1 MLASDLRQRILEP
14 EDIDDPA
21 LAKEELFGA
30 LEGLTRINF
39 LSASAGSVWG
49 PMLCLAR
56 ELKLDRLRVLDV
68 ATGGGDIPL
77 ALWQKGKRA
86 GLRLEIVGVDI
97 SERALEFAQR
107 NCTECGSDVH
117 FEQRDILRDGLPDGF
132 DVIVSSLFLHH
143 LTNDQAGELL
153 TAAAVKAKHLVL
165 INDLRRG
172 WYGLTLAYFAGHV
185 LSSSPVVRVDAVR
198 SVRAAFTMQE
208 ALVIAEAAGM
218 KGATVHRRWPAR
230 YLLQWRKTTWE
241 DRPT

>member
-1 MLASDLRQRILEP
+1 MPARDLRQRILEP

-21 LAKEELFGA
+21 LAKEKLLGA
-30 LEGLTRINF
+30 LEGLARINF
-39 LSASAGSVWG
+39 LSASAGSVWR
-49 PMLCLAR
+49 PMLRLAR

-77 ALWQKGKRA
+77 ALWRKAKRA
-86 GLRLEIVGVDI
+86 GLRLEILGVDI
-97 SERALEFAQR
+97 SERALGFAQR
-107 NCTECGSDVH
+107 QCAGCGSDVR
-117 FEQRDILRDGLPDGF
+117 FEQRDILRDGLPEGF

-143 LTNDQAGELL
+143 LTNEQAGQLL
-153 TAAAVKAKHLVL
+153 TGAAAATKQLVL

-172 WYGLTLAYFAGHV
+172 WYGLTLAYFAGNV

-208 ALVIAEAAGM
+208 ALAMTEQAGM

-230 YLLQWRKTTWE
+230 YLLQWRKK
-241 DRPT
+241 